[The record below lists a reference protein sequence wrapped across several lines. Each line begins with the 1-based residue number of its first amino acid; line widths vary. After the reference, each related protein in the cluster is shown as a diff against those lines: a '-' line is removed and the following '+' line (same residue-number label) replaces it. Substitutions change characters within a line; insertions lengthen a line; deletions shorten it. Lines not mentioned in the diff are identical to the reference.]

1 MVATAAFLHTQ
12 LGDEVTDVG
21 HCMLSM
27 LVFIVPTLLVK
38 VLWKVLESVP
48 NDAPANSALP
58 APAHTTH
65 TLHMPYQQE
74 DAQQRQHTDP
84 VVWFAIDTVG

>member
-1 MVATAAFLHTQ
+1 MVAPAAFLHTQ

-27 LVFIVPTLLVK
+27 LAFIVPTLLVK

-58 APAHTTH
+58 APACTTH
-65 TLHMPYQQE
+65 TLHRPYQQ

-84 VVWFAIDTVG
+84 VVWFAIKTVG